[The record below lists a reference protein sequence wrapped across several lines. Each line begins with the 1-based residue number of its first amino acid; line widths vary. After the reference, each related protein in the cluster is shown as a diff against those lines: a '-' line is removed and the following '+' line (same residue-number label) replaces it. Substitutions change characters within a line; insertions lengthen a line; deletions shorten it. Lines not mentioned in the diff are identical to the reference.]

1 MKSRVLTLL
10 LVLALLPAAPS
21 VAPAQTNNYA
31 QSAATTNAQDWQD
44 LKDLKPG
51 KQILVEFMP
60 NIGDPVEV
68 RFVSAI
74 GTKLTVT
81 SHGYDRSIE
90 QRDIQ
95 SVYHLKGR
103 WSRRTTGRIG
113 MVVGALA
120 GGVLD
125 NSVINPIDRPVVPGK
140 DDGTPSFGGL
150 IIGGLAGAG
159 VGRLLGGKR
168 KGKLLYEAK

>member
-21 VAPAQTNNYA
+21 VAPAQTNA
-31 QSAATTNAQDWQD
+31 PAQDWQD

-51 KQILVEFMP
+51 KRILVEFKP
-60 NIGDPVEV
+60 NIGDPIEV
-68 RFVSAI
+68 KFVSAI

-81 SHGYDRSIE
+81 SHGYDRSLE

-113 MVVGALA
+113 MVIGALA
-120 GGVLD
+120 GGILD
-125 NSVINPIDRPVVPGK
+125 NSVINPPDRPVTAT
-140 DDGTPSFGGL
+140 DDGTASFGGL